1 MDTTRQ
7 FASQIRVG
15 FQEQARSNV
24 CSDSEVHSF
33 KLTLRET
40 IRAKERK
47 FTVGIIVS
55 DDDSTMRAVL
65 KHSYKA
71 LE

>member
-15 FQEQARSNV
+15 FQEQAQSNVV

-47 FTVGIIVS
+47 EQEL
-55 DDDSTMRAVL
+55 L
-65 KHSYKA
+65 KNC
-71 LE
+71 

>member
-15 FQEQARSNV
+15 FQEQAQSNVV

-47 FTVGIIVS
+47 EQEIRERMIANNISWGRDMNS
-55 DDDSTMRAVL
+55 S
-65 KHSYKA
+65 
-71 LE
+71 

>member
-15 FQEQARSNV
+15 FQEQAQSNV

-47 FTVGIIVS
+47 EQEL
-55 DDDSTMRAVL
+55 L
-65 KHSYKA
+65 KNC
-71 LE
+71 

>member
-15 FQEQARSNV
+15 FQEQAHSNV
-24 CSDSEVHSF
+24 CCDSEVHSF

-40 IRAKERK
+40 IRAKEISR
-47 FTVGIIVS
+47 IIGGLLISMSLSV
-55 DDDSTMRAVL
+55 
-65 KHSYKA
+65 
-71 LE
+71 